1 MSRKMAREDAFKLI
15 FEMNVTDI
23 SPEECIAY
31 LTESVDSKNEMWAQK
46 KISQSDMEYITEL
59 VNKVTDNKE
68 ELNNIISSKLKK
80 WTIDRI
86 SKVNLSLLQ
95 LAAAEIL
102 YFDSIP
108 DKVSANEAIELA
120 KIYGGEES
128 KGFINGVLGAV
139 LKEKEV
145 IK

>member
-31 LTESVDSKNEMWAQK
+31 LTESVDSGNEMWAQK
-46 KISQSDMEYITEL
+46 KISQSDMDYISEI
-59 VNKVTDNKE
+59 VNKVRDNKE
-68 ELNNIISSKLKK
+68 ALNNLISSKLKK

-95 LAAAEIL
+95 LAVAEIM

-108 DKVSANEAIELA
+108 DKVSTNEAIELA

>member
-15 FEMNVTDI
+15 FEMNVTNI

-31 LTESVDSKNEMWAQK
+31 LTESVDNTNEMWAQK
-46 KISQSDMEYITEL
+46 KISQTDMDYITEI
-59 VNKVTDNKE
+59 VNKVADNKE
-68 ELNNIISSKLKK
+68 ELNSIISAKLKK

-95 LAAAEIL
+95 LAVTEIMN
-102 YFDSIP
+102 FDSIP

-128 KGFINGVLGAV
+128 AGFINGVIGAV
-139 LKEKEV
+139 LREKEV
-145 IK
+145 NK